1 VCFRRPIDAALLQLA
16 PQVRFVQQLG
26 AGYDNLDLTAI
37 EAAGVQAANNPGW
50 NTVTVAE
57 HTLLLMLA
65 VLRRFLPAAMS
76 TSGGHFPTMQ
86 VMQEHQSRI
95 GELQGTGVGL
105 VGFGAIGQAVAQRLA
120 GFGAQVTYTARH
132 RVDEATET
140 RLNASYLRLD
150 ELLRGSQILSLHLP
164 LSEST
169 RHLIGTAELEA
180 LPVGAVIINTSRG
193 GLIDEDALR
202 RALESGHLSGAALD
216 VLEAETEDVNAFAD
230 MPQVIVTPHL
240 AGTSAASFPR
250 ALQQAVANIGR
261 YLRGEPVQH
270 LLTRA

>member
-1 VCFRRPIDAALLQLA
+1 
-16 PQVRFVQQLG
+16 
-26 AGYDNLDLTAI
+26 
-37 EAAGVQAANNPGW
+37 
-50 NTVTVAE
+50 
-57 HTLLLMLA
+57 
-65 VLRRFLPAAMS
+65 
-76 TSGGHFPTMQ
+76 
-86 VMQEHQSRI
+86 
-95 GELQGTGVGL
+95 
-105 VGFGAIGQAVAQRLA
+105 
-120 GFGAQVTYTARH
+120 
-132 RVDEATET
+132 
-140 RLNASYLRLD
+140 
-150 ELLRGSQILSLHLP
+150 
-164 LSEST
+164 
-169 RHLIGTAELEA
+169 
-180 LPVGAVIINTSRG
+180 VIVNTSRG